1 MLPAQAIV
9 LLSKRLLRFGQ
20 RSQLLLQRGARF
32 GVEQRQGAGAAAQ
45 VIQRQPRRLVTL
57 VDGDGD
63 LAIDLGAGQ
72 LLQQFGALAGL
83 RVKKRGELPLR
94 QHHRAGKALEVEA
107 RQRLDQF

>member
-1 MLPAQAIV
+1 MLPAQAVV
-9 LLSKRLLRFGQ
+9 LLSQRLLRFGQ
-20 RSQLLLQRGARF
+20 RGQLLLQRVARL

-45 VIQRQPRRLVTL
+45 VLQRLPRRLVTL

-63 LAIDLGAGQ
+63 LAVDLGAGQ

-83 RVKKRGELPLR
+83 CVEEGGELPLR